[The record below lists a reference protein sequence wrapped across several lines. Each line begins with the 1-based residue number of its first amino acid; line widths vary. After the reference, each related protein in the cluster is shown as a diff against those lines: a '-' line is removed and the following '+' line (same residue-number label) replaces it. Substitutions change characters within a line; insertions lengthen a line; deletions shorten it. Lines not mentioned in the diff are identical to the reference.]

1 MKRNKYKDY
10 LWYITLVVFIISLM
24 EGLVYYNDKSL
35 FIRIILSVQ
44 NVAKVYTIDTNIS
57 LEEVIENIHSSNV
70 LIVIL
75 TYLYCIS
82 VIIAP
87 LCALG
92 VLATLVRKPSNYIK
106 GILTNK
112 NKKKVLLV
120 GSGKYK
126 TEFVKSLV

>member
-1 MKRNKYKDY
+1 MKRNKYNDY

-92 VLATLVRKPSNYIK
+92 VLAILVRKPSNYIK
-106 GILTNK
+106 GILK
-112 NKKKVLLV
+112 NKKW
-120 GSGKYK
+120 
-126 TEFVKSLV
+126 